1 MEEIFHLCLKYAPP
15 NSIIPPMRAFHRY
28 VHRFLFTITSAAVIL
43 FLAFGLFLFYERSTR
58 INSDTL
64 RDELGFINVLIR
76 SVHDHARLGNRESLE
91 AMNKAAE
98 EARRA
103 LPPRFFDSGT
113 ETFLHQLADS
123 PSEEELRAAVTELG
137 GIARR
142 ISASYYENREQSRLV
157 FIGFGLSMMVLVG
170 ILLALALR
178 FHLEHTRYVGRGA
191 KLLESLERI
200 LNFESEN
207 IDFSP
212 RWLEEEELLRQ
223 VEGIAAAHRSNRE
236 LAEHRV
242 YGTLEAFIPRM
253 REILSHSVPC
263 DRLAVA
269 FVDTAGHVIAES
281 ASSVLPVTHL
291 EPGFIEEL
299 KDTSL
304 GPILTSR
311 KTRIINDLP
320 RHYEEIHQS
329 ESTKLILE
337 EGIRASITV
346 PIEIHG
352 NVLGFLFASSRE
364 KNIYT
369 PEHARTIE
377 RVLTLQKHNL
387 FYHYII
393 QEIMAETTRAF
404 VSLMERK
411 DNETSLHIIR
421 MSRYSY
427 ILARELAKSDS
438 SITPMMLREI
448 LWFAPLHDIGKIG
461 IPDRVLQKNGPLD
474 GRERSLIEDHV
485 NIGLSVIHSMNSGV
499 NRIIDLELLNTA
511 VNIIASH
518 HERFDGTGYPRGLA
532 GKDIPVS
539 GRIVALADVFDALT
553 SKRPYK
559 EAFSIDKSMGIIE
572 AGLGSHFDPDVYAAF
587 LKALPEIRL
596 VYDRYK
602 EI

>member
-1 MEEIFHLCLKYAPP
+1 
-15 NSIIPPMRAFHRY
+15 MRAFHRY

-43 FLAFGLFLFYERSTR
+43 FLAFGLFLFYDRSTR

-304 GPILTSR
+304 GSILTSR

-346 PIEIHG
+346 PIE
-352 NVLGFLFASSRE
+352 
-364 KNIYT
+364 
-369 PEHARTIE
+369 
-377 RVLTLQKHNL
+377 
-387 FYHYII
+387 I

-511 VNIIASH
+511 ENIIASH

>member
-1 MEEIFHLCLKYAPP
+1 M
-15 NSIIPPMRAFHRY
+15 
-28 VHRFLFTITSAAVIL
+28 HRFLFTITSAAVIL
-43 FLAFGLFLFYERSTR
+43 FLAFGLFLFYDRSTR

-304 GPILTSR
+304 GSILTSR

-346 PIEIHG
+346 PIE
-352 NVLGFLFASSRE
+352 
-364 KNIYT
+364 
-369 PEHARTIE
+369 
-377 RVLTLQKHNL
+377 
-387 FYHYII
+387 I

-511 VNIIASH
+511 ENIIASH

>member
-1 MEEIFHLCLKYAPP
+1 
-15 NSIIPPMRAFHRY
+15 MRSFHRC
-28 VHRFLFTITSAAVIL
+28 VHRYLFAISSAALIL
-43 FLAFGLFLFYERSTR
+43 FIAFGLFLRYDRSTR
-58 INSDTL
+58 INADAL
-64 RDELGFINVLIR
+64 RDELGIINTLVR
-76 SVHDHARLGNRESLE
+76 TVHDHTRLQSQGSLE
-91 AMNKAAE
+91 AMNQAAE
-98 EARRA
+98 KARQA
-103 LPPRFFDSGT
+103 LPAWLFNS
-113 ETFLHQLADS
+113 ETDAFLQNLADS
-123 PSEEELRAAVTELG
+123 PSEEDLRAAVTELG
-137 GIARR
+137 SIARK
-142 ISASYYENREQSRLV
+142 ISASYYESRDRSRMV
-157 FIGFGLSMMVLVG
+157 FIVFGLSMMVLVG
-170 ILLALALR
+170 ILLTLAIR

-191 KLLESLERI
+191 KLLDSLERI

-212 RWLEEEELLRQ
+212 RWQEEKELLSQ
-223 VEGIAAAHRSNRE
+223 VKGIAAAHRSNRE

-253 REILSHSVPC
+253 REILSHNVPC

-281 ASSVLPVTHL
+281 ASSVLPVTRL

-299 KDTSL
+299 ADTSL
-304 GPILTSR
+304 GTILSSR
-311 KTRIINDLP
+311 QTRIINDLP
-320 RHYEEIHQS
+320 RHYSEVHQS

-337 EGIRASITV
+337 EGIQASITV
-346 PIEIHG
+346 PIEMHG
-352 NVLGFLFASSRE
+352 NVLGFLFTSSRE

-393 QEIMAETTRAF
+393 QEIVAETTRAF

-427 ILARELAKSDS
+427 ILARELAKVDP
-438 SITPMMLREI
+438 SISPMMLREI

-474 GRERSLIEDHV
+474 GGERALIEDHV
-485 NIGLSVIHSMNSGV
+485 NIGLSVIHSMNSGI

-511 VNIIASH
+511 ENIIASH
-518 HERFDGTGYPRGLA
+518 HERFDGTGYPKGLS
-532 GKDIPVS
+532 GKKIPVS

-559 EAFSIDKSMGIIE
+559 EAFSIERSLEIIE
-572 AGLGSHFDPDVYAAF
+572 EGLGSHFDPDVYSAF
-587 LKALPEIRL
+587 HRALPEIRL
-596 VYDRYK
+596 VYERYK